1 MKSILSLLLACCL
14 LFSNAFAEGMEVDRA
29 WLAEQHTQLQ
39 GLVQEL
45 QVLLQ
50 KVENAAEALQG
61 LKTEDTKE
69 LYQIYKQI
77 HAQLQSAP
85 ERIAKIKTGIDGLEP
100 GFSESLQAIEKN
112 LSTSKLRAETT
123 QLREQSGLSSN
134 LPPLPISLDPLNPP
148 PVENFL
154 SDTEYKDDS
163 LSVKITKFEHEGST
177 CYVAYVKIADP
188 SQLRTAIS
196 SERLKRLR
204 TTSEMLE
211 RSGGVIAINGDYFSI
226 RTTGFVL
233 RQGKR
238 FRSSNEKRRDLLL
251 IDDRGDFHIIP
262 RPSTKATKEI
272 TEQYNIVN
280 SFSFGPALVINGEKQ
295 SVPGDYPFEGLDP
308 GPRTAIAQ
316 MGALSY
322 AMVVVDGRSKT
333 SPGKT
338 HQQMADLLSEIG
350 ALHAFGLDGGGTTS
364 MSFQNQTVN
373 VPAYN
378 GERLLSDI
386 ILFAS
391 LHQTP
396 KEIEENKK

>member
-1 MKSILSLLLACCL
+1 MKKIPSILLSLAL
-14 LFSNAFAEGMEVDRA
+14 LFSVVFAEGIEGDKAWIVEQSKEVKALLRDLQEISESLDSIEENMQSVAEEDIMELYR
-29 WLAEQHTQLQ
+29 LYEQSF
-39 GLVQEL
+39 E
-45 QVLLQ
+45 
-50 KVENAAEALQG
+50 K
-61 LKTEDTKE
+61 LKT
-69 LYQIYKQI
+69 
-77 HAQLQSAP
+77 AP
-85 ERIAKIKTGIDGLEP
+85 ERIANAKDSLANLEP
-100 GFSESLQAIEKN
+100 ILANKLLVMEKTI
-112 LSTSKLRAETT
+112 STLKLRVETA
-123 QLREQSGLSSN
+123 QLREHSGLTSN
-134 LPPLPISLDPLNPP
+134 LPALPISLDPLNPP
-148 PVENFL
+148 PAENFL

-163 LSVKITKFEHEGST
+163 ISVKIMKFEHEGST

-196 SERLKRLR
+196 SEKFKRLR

-226 RTTGFVL
+226 RTTGYVI
-233 RQGKR
+233 RQGKS
-238 FRSSNEKRRDLLL
+238 FRTSNEKRRDLLL
-251 IDDRGDFHIIP
+251 LDDRGDFHIITH
-262 RPSTKATKEI
+262 PSAKATKEI

-295 SVPGDYPFEGLDP
+295 SVPREYPFEGLDP

-316 MGALSY
+316 MGPLSY

-350 ALHAFGLDGGGTTS
+350 AIHAFGLDGGGTTS

-386 ILFAS
+386 VLFAS

-396 KEIEENKK
+396 KEVEENKK